1 MISPEEQLI
10 ERDNFNRLV
19 GDIAWFGL
27 ALAATS
33 RFLSIYA
40 IRLGASSEQLAWLAS
55 LPGIALLIS
64 TALSPWW
71 RNKFSNSVKALILP
85 GLGFR
90 MIFLLPVFAPFFP
103 LEWQPVWLIAS
114 ALIPA
119 IPQGIAGA
127 IFIMMMREA
136 ISDGRMNTLLSRRS
150 TALNVAVALGALSF
164 GLMLEVLPFPINYQA
179 MFLLAFGFALLS
191 QWQILNIRVLF
202 PSPLPESKQSVW
214 TVIVSPAF
222 MPLAFITFMTHVAFF
237 SIITITPMHLVDGL
251 GASEGFMGLFGL
263 SELVAGA
270 TIAMFTDTMI
280 RRIGTQAMIALSMT
294 GTALAALIFAT
305 AGSLEVT
312 LLGAAISGASW
323 TAAGIG
329 LLSFM
334 FQRMPADSSAQV
346 SMAFQQTLAL
356 GIFIGPLLG
365 GMIENTAVGLPVVI
379 LAGASLRLLAAFVT
393 YYNPVDLFMRQL
405 SYFEWPGWSRALHW
419 KSRRG
424 S

>member
-1 MISPEEQLI
+1 MISHQEQSI

-40 IRLGASSEQLAWLAS
+40 IRLGASGEQLAWLAS

-71 RNKFSNSVKALILP
+71 RSKFSNSVKALILP
-85 GLGFR
+85 ALGFR

-103 LEWQPVWLIAS
+103 LEWQPLWLIAS
-114 ALIPA
+114 ALLPA

-127 IFIMMMREA
+127 IFMMMMREA
-136 ISDGRMNTLLSRRS
+136 VSDGRMNALLSRRS
-150 TALNVAVALGALSF
+150 TALNVTVALGALSF

-179 MFLLAFGFALLS
+179 MFLLAFGFALVS
-191 QWQILNIRVLF
+191 QWHVLNIRVLF
-202 PSPLPESKQSVW
+202 PPPLPETKQSVW
-214 TVIVSPAF
+214 TVILSPAF
-222 MPLAFITFMTHVAFF
+222 MPLAFVTFMTHLAFF
-237 SIITITPMHLVDGL
+237 SIITITPLHLVDGL

-270 TIAMFTDTMI
+270 TIAMFTDTII
-280 RRIGTQAMIALSMT
+280 RRIGTRAMIALSMT
-294 GTALAALIFAT
+294 GTALAAFIFAT
-305 AGSLEVT
+305 ATGLEIT

-329 LLSFM
+329 LLSYM
-334 FQRMPADSSAQV
+334 FQRMPPESSAQV

-365 GMIENTAVGLPVVI
+365 DMLHNAAAGLPVVI
-379 LAGASLRLLAAFVT
+379 LAGASLRLLAAFGT
-393 YYNPVDLFMRQL
+393 YYNPVELFMRQTL
-405 SYFEWPGWSRALHW
+405 HLERAGWSRALHW
-419 KSRRG
+419 KGRRG